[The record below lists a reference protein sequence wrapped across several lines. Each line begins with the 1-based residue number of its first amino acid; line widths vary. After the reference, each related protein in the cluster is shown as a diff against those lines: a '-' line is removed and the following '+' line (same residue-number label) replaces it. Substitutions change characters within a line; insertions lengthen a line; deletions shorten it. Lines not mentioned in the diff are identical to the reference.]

1 MFLMNTLAYIL
12 LGILAREPLSGYDLA
27 RLLKKHFGPFW
38 AISHT
43 QIYPAL
49 AQLVEAGFTTYEII
63 EQQARRPDKKIYQI
77 TEAGQGALRAWV
89 EAPTSPAVI
98 RDEFLLKAYS
108 LWVAD
113 PEHMQTIFREQIAL
127 HQERLFMH
135 EQELEAKRTKY
146 LAMSQGSSEALVM
159 TELIFKYT
167 ISYEQNYVS
176 WCNGVLHYLEQR
188 EEAHRV
194 EEI

>member
-1 MFLMNTLAYIL
+1 MNTLAYIL
-12 LGILAREPLSGYDLA
+12 LGILARDPLSGYDLA
-27 RLLKKHFGPFW
+27 TLLKKHFSPFW

-77 TEAGQGALRAWV
+77 TEAGQAALRAWV
-89 EAPTSPAVI
+89 EAPTSPTVI

-127 HQERLFMH
+127 HQERIFKH

-146 LAMSQGSSEALVM
+146 LAISQGNSESLVM
-159 TELIFKYT
+159 AELIFKYT
-167 ISYEQNYVS
+167 ISYEQNYVN
-176 WCNGVLHYLEQR
+176 WCNDVLHYLEQR
-188 EEAHRV
+188 EEAHRE

>member
-1 MFLMNTLAYIL
+1 MNTLAYIL

-27 RLLKKHFGPFW
+27 ALLKKHFGPFW

-113 PEHMQTIFREQIAL
+113 PKHMQANFREQIAL
-127 HQERLFMH
+127 HQERLSMH
-135 EQELEAKRTKY
+135 EQELEAKRTRY
-146 LAMSQGSSEALVM
+146 LTMSQGNSESLVM
-159 TELIFKYT
+159 AELIFKYT
-167 ISYEQNYVS
+167 IGYEQNYIR
-176 WCNGVLHYLEQR
+176 WCNDVLHYLEQSE
-188 EEAHRV
+188 EEAHGG